1 MSLSGEGL
9 TFIEAA
15 VETAL
20 NRALRLDPV
29 AFARLEQFEG
39 KTIALELRG
48 TGLTLTLLPGRDGIQ
63 VLSASAGEADT
74 VISGTPLALAE
85 LSLGDARRVLFAGE
99 VSIRGDIETGQAF
112 KRLLDNLDI
121 DWEEHLSRLSG
132 DVVAH
137 HIGDLFRGLQQW
149 GQQARQV
156 LGRNLAEYLQ
166 QESRQLA
173 THEALTGFVQEVD
186 RLRDDSE
193 RLQARIVL
201 LQQRLQHSE
210 QRS

>member
-1 MSLSGEGL
+1 MSLPAEGL
-9 TFIEAA
+9 TLIEAA

-20 NRALRLDPV
+20 NQALRLDPV

-63 VLSASAGEADT
+63 ILSASAGEADT

-99 VSIRGDIETGQAF
+99 VHIRGDVETGQAF
-112 KRLLDNLDI
+112 KRLLDSLDI
-121 DWEEHLSRLSG
+121 DWEEQLSRLSG

-137 HIGDLFRGLQQW
+137 HIGDLFRNLQQW
-149 GQQARQV
+149 SGQVRQV

-173 THEALTGFVQEVD
+173 TREAVNDFVREVD
-186 RLRDDSE
+186 QLRDDSE
-193 RLQARIVL
+193 RLQARILL
-201 LQQRLQHSE
+201 LQQCLQDTE

>member
-9 TFIEAA
+9 TLIEAA
-15 VETAL
+15 VETTL
-20 NRALRLDPV
+20 NQALRLDPA

-39 KTIALELRG
+39 KSIALELRG

-63 VLSASAGEADT
+63 VLSAAAGEADT

-99 VSIRGDIETGQAF
+99 VNIRGDVETGQAF
-112 KRLLDNLDI
+112 KRLLDSLDI

-149 GQQARQV
+149 SRQARQV

-173 THEALTGFVQEVD
+173 TREAVNDFVHEVD
-186 RLRDDSE
+186 QLRDNSE
-193 RLQARIVL
+193 RLQARILL
-201 LQQRLQHSE
+201 LQQRLQDSD